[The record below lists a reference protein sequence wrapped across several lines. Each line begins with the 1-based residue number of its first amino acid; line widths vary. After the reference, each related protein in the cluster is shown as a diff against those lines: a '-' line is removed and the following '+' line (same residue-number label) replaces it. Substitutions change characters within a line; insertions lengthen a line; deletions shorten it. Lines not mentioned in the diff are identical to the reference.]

1 MTFSRFRPLAPL
13 LANAVLAAGLHG
25 PAVAQ
30 DIALGYFSKA
40 APGGELPAGWRRYV
54 LGKPEHLTEYSLVS
68 VEGRTVLKAEANA
81 SVSALVFPV
90 RADPLQ
96 TPWLIWSW
104 RVDNLLQKG
113 DILTKEGDDYPA
125 RVYVLFDYDVAK
137 LPFGERTKIRLA
149 RLVYGDPIPV
159 AALCYV
165 WDNKQ
170 APGFTTWSAYTGRL
184 RMIVTD
190 SGAAH
195 LRQWR
200 RVQRNVAEDFRQ
212 AFGEEAPAI
221 TAVIVAADTDNTRE
235 SARAWFGDI
244 SLRGAPA
251 DEK

>member
-1 MTFSRFRPLAPL
+1 MTSPFSRHIAPL
-13 LANAVLAAGLHG
+13 LASAVLAAGQPG
-25 PAVAQ
+25 PAIAQ
-30 DIALGYFSKA
+30 DIALGHFSKA
-40 APGGELPAGWRRYV
+40 APGGELPSGWRRYV
-54 LGKPEHLTEYSLVS
+54 LGNPEHLTEYSLVS
-68 VEGRTVLKAEANA
+68 DTGKTVLKAEANA
-81 SVSALVFPV
+81 SVSALVYPV

-96 TPWLIWSW
+96 TPWLTWSW

-113 DILTKEGDDYPA
+113 NILTKDGDDYPA
-125 RVYVLFDYDVAK
+125 RVYVLFDYDVRK
-137 LPFGERTKIRLA
+137 LPFGERTKVRLA

-170 APGFTTWSAYTGRL
+170 APGFSTWSAYTGRL
-184 RMIVTD
+184 RMIVAD

-195 LRQWR
+195 LKQWR

-212 AFGEEAPAI
+212 AFGEEAPPI

-244 SLRGAPA
+244 SLRGAPD